1 MILREINKEINDFKN
16 RQIQIVPSLFFNQ
29 YETLQQIYFYY
40 NSKYKT
46 GEVDADGDR
55 KYFHNINRN
64 PCKVGSKSIDF
75 DTKNIRLLTTEGGD
89 SLKTWF
95 MERDLKFWMRDKQ
108 FGKVLNRIFMEL
120 PIYGSVVLKIIDGTP
135 MFVDLR
141 NFVIEQSA
149 DTLEQA
155 NYITEIHNYTQQ
167 EFKSVAKKMGW
178 EKKKIDEVIELFHQ
192 MKDTSHIRLYERYGE
207 VHDEE
212 KETYSFRRIFIAD
225 VGVDQYDQ
233 YERLTV
239 PYKGVELS
247 SDEWGMENNPYW
259 EFHWNK
265 VSGRWLGVGVVE
277 ELFEPQ
283 IALNQST
290 NLQNKS
296 SYWAALKLFQ
306 TRDQAVNRNLSTDV
320 RNGEVLNVDS
330 EITPINMAS
339 SENLAFFNQQDQ
351 KWMRN
356 RDELTFSYDVVQGER
371 LPAGTPLGSAQIAMT
386 QTLSYFEQIQ
396 ENIAMAI
403 KELLYEVIIPQFE
416 KENNTEHTLRL
427 VGKDLDKFIEMV
439 KNNLV
444 LKEIIRQ
451 VTSGKPFPTQEEKEV
466 MEIAISE
473 GIKQEREKLL
483 KIPKGFYKNVKYDVD
498 IDITGESI
506 DTRVRQATIFAVLQ
520 AITADPTAT
529 QDPIKKKIIYMTLEN
544 GGVNPNEIF
553 DVEKKSIDGMVPG
566 LSPIAK
572 GSGGGVSS
580 AALGQAVPGAS
591 PQTV

>member
-1 MILREINKEINDFKN
+1 
-16 RQIQIVPSLFFNQ
+16 
-29 YETLQQIYFYY
+29 
-40 NSKYKT
+40 
-46 GEVDADGDR
+46 
-55 KYFHNINRN
+55 
-64 PCKVGSKSIDF
+64 
-75 DTKNIRLLTTEGGD
+75 
-89 SLKTWF
+89 
-95 MERDLKFWMRDKQ
+95 
-108 FGKVLNRIFMEL
+108 
-120 PIYGSVVLKIIDGTP
+120 
-135 MFVDLR
+135 
-141 NFVIEQSA
+141 
-149 DTLEQA
+149 
-155 NYITEIHNYTQQ
+155 
-167 EFKSVAKKMGW
+167 
-178 EKKKIDEVIELFHQ
+178 